1 MLLCIAF
8 LMFYMFLLIIFG
20 ICYTIW
26 DIRMNIQCRKAEKER
41 KERKARYAA
50 EEAAEEAERK
60 RKLAGSRCTN

>member
-26 DIRMNIQCRKAEKER
+26 DIRLNIQSRKWKKEKE
-41 KERKARYAA
+41 EREARYAA
-50 EEAAEEAERK
+50 EEAERN
-60 RKLAGSRCTN
+60 RKLTGSRCTN